1 MNEQQLRLDLIATGI
16 QLNAAGL
23 NRGTSGNLSARCGEG
38 FLVTPSGLTCEEMTP
53 ADIVFMAFDGHC
65 SGPRNP
71 SSEWRFH
78 RDILASRPEIGAV
91 VHTHSMFATTLACLG
106 LAIPAFHY
114 MIALAGG
121 KDIRC
126 APYATFGSEELS
138 AHALRALEGRRACLL
153 ANHGMIALGA
163 TPADAAALALEVETL
178 CEQYGRALQIGTPK
192 LLSDAEMD
200 VVLEKFKNYGK
211 QAQGGIR

>member
-16 QLNAAGL
+16 HLNAAGL

-53 ADIVFMAFDGHC
+53 ADIVFMEFDGSC

-78 RDILASRPEIGAV
+78 RDILAQHPEIGAV
-91 VHTHSMFATTLACLG
+91 VHTHSMFATTLACLA
-106 LAIPAFHY
+106 LDIPAFHY
-114 MIALAGG
+114 MVALAGG

-126 APYATFGSEELS
+126 APYATFGSQELS
-138 AHALRALEGRRACLL
+138 AHALQALEGRRACLL
-153 ANHGMIALGA
+153 ANHGMIALGTTA
-163 TPADAAALALEVETL
+163 ADAAALALEVETL

-200 VVLEKFKNYGK
+200 VVLEKFKSYGRQK
-211 QAQGGIR
+211 QRSA